1 MISGPT
7 CGCVKLARY
16 AATTL
21 TAKGW
26 LGGNHAMPSFTS
38 ASRSVYAPTLSGAR
52 TVAVPV
58 TLVPGA
64 TTVPPAPMDERR
76 PSHTTTAPVA
86 SYQWYASATW
96 PLPARISGG
105 PKSSQ
110 VSSPVFV
117 SVTGTF
123 TSVAAPVDA
132 GIVAWYVADS
142 GTAGCPASAAPVCE
156 RSSSAAAA
164 ATSPFLIT
172 TRLATTS
179 GCERHRTQRSRPEPR
194 DPF

>member
-64 TTVPPAPMDERR
+64 TRVPPAPMDERR

-86 SYQWYASATW
+86 SYQWYA
-96 PLPARISGG
+96 
-105 PKSSQ
+105 
-110 VSSPVFV
+110 